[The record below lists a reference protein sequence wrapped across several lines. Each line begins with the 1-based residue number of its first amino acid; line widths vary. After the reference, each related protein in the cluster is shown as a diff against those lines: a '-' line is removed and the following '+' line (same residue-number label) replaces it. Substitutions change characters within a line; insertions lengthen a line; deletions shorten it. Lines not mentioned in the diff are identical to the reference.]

1 MPDRAHKNFSAEQ
14 WKSIFVELNE
24 RGTSYGLPAQRVDS
38 LVLGSW
44 NLRQFGDIHLDA
56 KNRPREP
63 EAFRF
68 MASVLMHFDLVA
80 IQEIKDDLDSLRL
93 LHRFLPDYDL
103 VVSDVTGNYERLGFF
118 SKFERV
124 RRTNLAAE
132 IDVPMVRIR
141 SIIQENWEEF
151 QEELE
156 RYGKEVATGKK
167 AKIDLPAFL
176 GFDRAPFCVSFEA
189 GWRHAP
195 LRFLGYNAHIYY
207 GDKHEDRTN
216 EFTALLDWLFR
227 RWGYAET
234 IFSPNFIVFG
244 DMNTE
249 VVGRHATTLE
259 TLRTHILK
267 QAKASRRGAL
277 SRARKEGDSQLVDA
291 IKRQRVLFPF
301 LTGMDDT
308 PPPSTGSNLTGTER
322 FDQIFLL
329 MRSRR
334 ASTLR
339 IAEYGVFDIPS
350 LVKSALKRSRLS
362 DKTRR
367 NRICQQISDHVPIW
381 IRLKLPDPLAVKES
395 GP

>member
-1 MPDRAHKNFSAEQ
+1 MSDRAPKNFSAEQ
-14 WKSIFVELNE
+14 WKSIFVALNE
-24 RGTSYGLPAQRVDS
+24 HGASHGLPAQRVDS

-44 NLRQFGDIHLDA
+44 NLRQFGNIQLDD

-93 LHRFLPDYDL
+93 LHRFLPEYDL

-132 IDVPMVRIR
+132 IDIPMVEMR

-156 RYGKEVATGKK
+156 RYGKEVTAGRKTR
-167 AKIDLPAFL
+167 IELPAFL

-195 LRFLGYNAHIYY
+195 LRFLAYNAHIYY
-207 GDKHEDRTN
+207 GEKHADRTN
-216 EFTALLDWLFR
+216 EFVALLNWLFR

-249 VVGRHATTLE
+249 VVGRHETTLE
-259 TLRTHILK
+259 ELREHILK
-267 QAKASRRGAL
+267 QTKASRRRAL

-291 IKRQRVLFPF
+291 IKKQRVSFPF
-301 LTGMDDT
+301 LTGMNDT
-308 PPPSTGSNLTGTER
+308 PPPSIGSNLTGTER

-329 MRSRR
+329 MR
-334 ASTLR
+334 AGGTDTPR

-350 LVKSALKRSRLS
+350 LVKSALKRYRLT
-362 DKTRR
+362 DKTRTD
-367 NRICQQISDHVPIW
+367 RIRQQISDHVPIW
-381 IRLKLPDPLAVKES
+381 IRLKLPDPLKE
-395 GP
+395 

>member
-1 MPDRAHKNFSAEQ
+1 MPERAAKNFSAQQ
-14 WKSIFVELNE
+14 WKSLFVELNE
-24 RGTSYGLPAQRVDS
+24 RGPSYGLPAQRVDS

-44 NLRQFGDIHLDA
+44 NLRQFGNIQLDDR
-56 KNRPREP
+56 NRPREP

-93 LHRFLPDYDL
+93 LHRFLPEYDL
-103 VVSDVTGNYERLGFF
+103 VVSDVTGNNERLGFF

-132 IDVPMVRIR
+132 IDVPMVQMR

-156 RYGKEVATGKK
+156 RYGKEVTAGRKTR
-167 AKIDLPAFL
+167 IELPAFL
-176 GFDRAPFCVSFEA
+176 GFDRAPYCVSFEA

-195 LRFLGYNAHIYY
+195 LRFLAYNAHIYY
-207 GDKHEDRTN
+207 GEKHADRTN
-216 EFTALLDWLFR
+216 EFVALLNWLFR

-249 VVGRHATTLE
+249 VVGRHETTLE
-259 TLRTHILK
+259 TLREHILK
-267 QAKASRRGAL
+267 QAKASRRRAL
-277 SRARKEGDSQLVDA
+277 SRARKEGDSQLLDA
-291 IKRQRVLFPF
+291 IKKQRVLLPF
-301 LTGMDDT
+301 LTGLDGT
-308 PPPSTGSNLTGTER
+308 PPPSIGSNLTGTER

-329 MRSRR
+329 MRSRGVG
-334 ASTLR
+334 APR

-350 LVKSALKRSRLS
+350 LVKSALKGYRLKE
-362 DKTRR
+362 KTRTD
-367 NRICQQISDHVPIW
+367 RIRQQISDHVPIW
-381 IRLKLPDPLAVKES
+381 IRLKLPDPLKAQ
-395 GP
+395 

>member
-1 MPDRAHKNFSAEQ
+1 MAGSVPKNFTPEQ
-14 WKSIFVELNE
+14 WKSIFVALNE
-24 RGTSYGLPAQRVDS
+24 QGVSYGLPAQRVDS

-44 NLRQFGDIHLDA
+44 NLRQFGNIQLDD

-63 EAFRF
+63 EAFRL

-93 LHRFLPDYDL
+93 LHRFLPEYDL

-132 IDVPMVRIR
+132 IDVPMVQMR

-151 QEELE
+151 QDELE
-156 RYGKEVATGKK
+156 RYGQEVTAGRKSR
-167 AKIDLPAFL
+167 IELPAFL
-176 GFDRAPFCVSFEA
+176 GFARAPYCVSFEA

-195 LRFLGYNAHIYY
+195 LHFLAYNAHIYY
-207 GDKHEDRTN
+207 GEKHTDRTN
-216 EFTALLDWLFR
+216 EFVALLNWLFR

-249 VVGRHATTLE
+249 VVARHETTLE
-259 TLRTHILK
+259 TLREHILK
-267 QAKASRRGAL
+267 QAKASRRRAL
-277 SRARKEGDSQLVDA
+277 SRARKEGDSRLLDA
-291 IKRQRVLFPF
+291 IKKQRALFPF
-301 LTGMDDT
+301 LTGLEDM
-308 PPPSTGSNLTGTER
+308 PPPSIGSNLTGTER

-329 MRSRR
+329 MRSRG
-334 ASTLR
+334 SDTPTV
-339 IAEYGVFDIPS
+339 AEYGVFDIPS
-350 LVKSALKRSRLS
+350 LVKSALKGYRLT
-362 DKTRR
+362 DKTRTD
-367 NRICQQISDHVPIW
+367 RIRQQISDHIPIW
-381 IRLKLPDPLAVKES
+381 IRLRLPDPLTV
-395 GP
+395 

>member
-1 MPDRAHKNFSAEQ
+1 MAERVPKNFTPDQ
-14 WKSIFVELNE
+14 WRSIFVALNE
-24 RGTSYGLPAQRVDS
+24 HGTSCGLPAQRVDS
-38 LVLGSW
+38 LVLASW
-44 NLRQFGDIHLDA
+44 NLRQFGDIQLDR

-63 EAFRF
+63 EAFRL

-132 IDVPMVRIR
+132 IDVPMVTIR
-141 SIIQENWEEF
+141 STIQEHWEDF
-151 QEELE
+151 QKELE
-156 RYGKEVATGKK
+156 RYGKEKSAGRK
-167 AKIDLPAFL
+167 AQIELPAFL

-207 GDKHEDRTN
+207 GKKHADRTN

-249 VVGRHATTLE
+249 VVASHATTLE
-259 TLRTHILK
+259 TLREHITK
-267 QAKASRRGAL
+267 QARSSRRRAL
-277 SRARKEGDSQLVDA
+277 ARARKERDAQLKNA
-291 IKRQRVLFPF
+291 IEHQRVLFPF
-301 LTGMDDT
+301 LTGLDGS
-308 PPPSTGSNLTGTER
+308 PPPSIGSNLTGTER

-329 MRSRR
+329 MRSEKAR
-334 ASTLR
+334 AMR
-339 IAEYGVFDIPS
+339 VAEYGVFDIPL
-350 LVKSALKRSRLS
+350 LVKSALKGYRLKE
-362 DKTRR
+362 KTRTD
-367 NRICQQISDHVPIW
+367 RIRQQISDHVPIW
-381 IRLKLPDPLAVKES
+381 IRLKLPDPLKE
-395 GP
+395 